1 MIIKLNAI
9 IVKTVMY
16 NNFLILKKN
25 KFNKQS
31 LNNFGSFFAI
41 ITKV

>member
-1 MIIKLNAI
+1 MLRINRM
-9 IVKTVMY
+9 VMY

-25 KFNKQS
+25 RFNKQS